1 MADYQLNLEVRE
13 STGKGVARKLR
24 AKGRIPGV
32 CYGAGADTVPVA
44 LDPSTL
50 ERALRASAAGLNT
63 LFGVQGGGAFHG
75 KSVLIKELQRD
86 PVQRNLLHADF
97 YAVDLTKEIEVKVP
111 LHLTGTA
118 AGLMNGGI
126 VDHQLREI
134 EIKCLPTA
142 IPESFSLDVTALN
155 VGDSL
160 HVRDIAL
167 PEGVTL
173 VSDPGLG
180 VVSVVIPA
188 KAEEEVA
195 AEAAAAEG
203 AAATAEGEGAAPA
216 EGEAAATPAAKK
228 EGGGKKDA

>member
-1 MADYQLNLEVRE
+1 VADYQLNLEVRE
-13 STGKGVARKLR
+13 ETGKGVARKLR

-44 LDPSTL
+44 LDPTPL
-50 ERALRASAAGLNT
+50 EKALRTSAAGLNT
-63 LFGVQGGGAFHG
+63 LFGVQGGGAFNG

-111 LHLTGTA
+111 LHLTGSA
-118 AGLMNGGI
+118 VGLMNGGI

-134 EIKCLPTA
+134 EISCLPTA
-142 IPESFSLDVTALN
+142 IPESFSLDVSALN

-160 HVRDIAL
+160 HVRDIVL

-173 VSDPGLG
+173 VSDPDLG

-203 AAATAEGEGAAPA
+203 AAATAEGEAAAPA
-216 EGEAAATPAAKK
+216 EGEGAPAKK
-228 EGGGKKDA
+228 EGGKKE

>member
-1 MADYQLNLEVRE
+1 VADYQLNLEVRE

-160 HVRDIAL
+160 HVRDIVL
-167 PEGVTL
+167 PEGVAL
-173 VSDPGLG
+173 VDDGDLS
-180 VVSVVIPA
+180 VASVVAPQ
-188 KAEEEVA
+188 KVEVA
-195 AEAAAAEG
+195 APVAAEG
-203 AAATAEGEGAAPA
+203 VPVEGAPAEGAAPA
-216 EGEAAATPAAKK
+216 AEGAVPAA
-228 EGGGKKDA
+228 GGGDEE

>member
-63 LFGVQGGGAFHG
+63 LFGVQGGGAFNG

-203 AAATAEGEGAAPA
+203 AAATAEGEAAAATA
-216 EGEAAATPAAKK
+216 EGEGAPAKK
-228 EGGGKKDA
+228 EGGGKKED

>member
-1 MADYQLNLEVRE
+1 VADYQLNLEVRE

-203 AAATAEGEGAAPA
+203 AAATAEGEAAAATA
-216 EGEAAATPAAKK
+216 EGEGAPAKK
-228 EGGGKKDA
+228 EGGGKKED